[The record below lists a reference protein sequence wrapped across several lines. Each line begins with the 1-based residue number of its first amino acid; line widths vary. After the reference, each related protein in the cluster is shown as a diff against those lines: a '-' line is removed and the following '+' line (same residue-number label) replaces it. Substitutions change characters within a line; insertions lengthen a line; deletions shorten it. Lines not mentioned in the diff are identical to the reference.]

1 MGVLADG
8 GAAAAAARAA
18 DEEAGGAVLEGDGT
32 RRGYAAMPA
41 R

>member
-8 GAAAAAARAA
+8 GAAAGAARAV

-32 RRGYAAMPA
+32 RRG
-41 R
+41 